1 MGSVTMAKVKLR
13 SFQSTELAGLVWMLR
28 VDARGH
34 CGRDVGG
41 PRSVLRAVGVDVER
55 VV

>member
-1 MGSVTMAKVKLR
+1 MAKVKLR
-13 SFQSTELAGLVWMLR
+13 SFQSTELAGLVWMLRRER